1 MKQIVDKINK
11 YMQLANIK
19 NCRKAFLFSQ
29 DEIRVVSCYISI
41 DLLDDDPV
49 LAIKKFLQTL
59 YPNYYMPIKVCR
71 EYQPLDLYDSDCI
84 VKTDPK
90 RPFATYY
97 QYMLTIRSDYE
108 KDN

>member
-1 MKQIVDKINK
+1 MKEIVDKINK

-41 DLLDDDPV
+41 DLLDDDPI
-49 LAIKKFLQTL
+49 LAIKKFFQTL
-59 YPNYYMPIKVCR
+59 YPKYYMPIKVCK

-84 VKTDPK
+84 IKTDPK
-90 RPFATYY
+90 RPFVTYY
-97 QYMLTIRSDYE
+97 QYMLTIRRDYE